1 MHIFSKCFREYICY
15 IFVCV
20 YVGVVD
26 YSSSMQISTVV
37 IANVDVFSS
46 SFDDSRGDKSESTLI
61 VAVEWQWW

>member
-1 MHIFSKCFREYICY
+1 MLIFSKCFREYISH

-46 SFDDSRGDKSESTLI
+46 SFDDSHGDKGESTLI
-61 VAVEWQWW
+61 VAVDWQR

>member
-1 MHIFSKCFREYICY
+1 MLIFSKCFREYICH

-37 IANVDVFSS
+37 ISNVDVFSS
-46 SFDDSRGDKSESTLI
+46 SLDDSRGDKREITLI
-61 VAVEWQWW
+61 VAVDWQRW